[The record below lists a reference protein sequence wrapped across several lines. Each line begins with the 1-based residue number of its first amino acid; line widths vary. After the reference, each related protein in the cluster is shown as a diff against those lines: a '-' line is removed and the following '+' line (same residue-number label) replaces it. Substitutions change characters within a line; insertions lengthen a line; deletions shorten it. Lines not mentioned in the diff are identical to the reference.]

1 MKLSFD
7 KFHPAENVLN
17 VPHLLAGAILEDPSV
32 LTDVVTEYLSS

>member
-17 VPHLLAGAILEDPSV
+17 VPHLLADAILEDPSV
-32 LTDVVTEYLSS
+32 LTEAVNKYLLS